1 MWNTRQGTLRNHQN
15 VSFFCEIWRKSSSFC
30 VQPVGYFTIQ
40 IWGTVLPDSII
51 TTIQTYNAVSLGFSD
66 VDYYNVCFIVHSFFL
81 FLIFFSDSLISD
93 RSTPTL
99 AQDVSS
105 IQGNPGDKDTCPR
118 CGGMVRTVLWL
129 EKRIYN
135 NWSFIFIFLGFS
147 CRANVIKK

>member
-1 MWNTRQGTLRNHQN
+1 MLY
-15 VSFFCEIWRKSSSFC
+15 CAMC
-30 VQPVGYFTIQ
+30 
-40 IWGTVLPDSII
+40 
-51 TTIQTYNAVSLGFSD
+51 
-66 VDYYNVCFIVHSFFL
+66 IVFFL

-129 EKRIYN
+129 KKNIQQLILYLYFLRFFMQSECYQKITYVISLWLVYE
-135 NWSFIFIFLGFS
+135 NWVLSLFGKKMSWVIRCYKYQFVAEIFFRFMGLKTPLIW
-147 CRANVIKK
+147 